1 MEKATAR
8 VDELRLD
15 LRNPRKPG
23 AEFGNTSE
31 AIEYLV
37 RYADVMELISSIT
50 RSGWLDFEPLI
61 IERDTNIVIEGNRRL
76 AALLLIRDPEL
87 RKTHRLTLPDDVL
100 DGATPESVEVFVV
113 GDRAEARDFIGFKH
127 INGPFKWDAL
137 AKAKYAWE
145 WLQEDPSLGI
155 AAISER
161 LGDRHSTVRRLVN
174 AYTVLRQA
182 EELGFDRTETTRG
195 LTFSHL
201 YTGLPYV
208 SVREYLGLGE
218 SASVLLPANPVATDR
233 HERLLTYMTW
243 LFGQGDKPRVI
254 TSQNPDLG
262 KLAKILESR
271 QATAMLEAGEPF
283 AVVTGLVEDKKRG
296 FEESVYKLSTAA
308 SEAAGRIGGFDGDE
322 EVLGVAISA
331 YRTVRRMV
339 QAMQKPDDDDLALKD
354 SD

>member
-1 MEKATAR
+1 MEKATLR

-23 AEFGNTSE
+23 AEFADTSE
-31 AIEYLV
+31 AVEYLI
-37 RYADVMELISSIT
+37 RYADVMELISSIS

-61 IERDTNIVIEGNRRL
+61 VERDTKTVIEGNRRL

-87 RKTHRLTLPDDVL
+87 RQAHRLTLPDAVH
-100 DGATPESVEVFVV
+100 DGATPESVEVFLV
-113 GDRAEARDFIGFKH
+113 GDRTEARDFIGFKH

-145 WLQEDPSLGI
+145 WLQEDPDLGI
-155 AAISER
+155 EAISER

-182 EELGFDRTETTRG
+182 EDLGFDRTDTTRG

-208 SVREYLGLGE
+208 SVRGYLGLGE
-218 SASVLLPANPVATDR
+218 SASALLPADPVAPDR
-233 HERLLTYMTW
+233 HDNLLRYMTW
-243 LFGQGDKPRVI
+243 LFGQGDKQRVI

-262 KLAKILESR
+262 KLAKVLESK

-283 AVVTGLVEDKKRG
+283 AVVSGLVEDKKRG
-296 FEESVYKLSTAA
+296 FEEAVYKLSTAA
-308 SEAAGRIGGFDGDE
+308 SEAAGRLGGFDGDE
-322 EVLGVAISA
+322 EILSVATSA

-339 QAMQKPDDDDLALKD
+339 QAMQKPDDDDLGLKD